1 MAASKPGGKGPLRHL
16 GPELAKLSERHL
28 LRTRPVPRDA
38 AEPGRLNLCSNDYL
52 GYAASGR
59 LRSFAEA
66 ALAEVWTGAGASRL
80 VAGEHRAH
88 RELERALAEWVGAD
102 EALVFTSGYA
112 ANVGT
117 ISALAGEG
125 DLIVSDALNHASIID
140 GCRLSK
146 AKTVVVPHLDAEAV
160 RDVLRGSTAARRWV
174 IVESYFSMD
183 GDRPDLS
190 ALRAICDEY
199 DAALVVDESHAMGV
213 FGPAGRGV
221 AAEAGVKPDVLVGTL
236 GKALGAQGAF
246 VTGSRE
252 LCAWLWNR
260 ARSFVFS
267 TGMSP
272 IVAAMARGAVELAQG
287 DDEAR
292 ELLARRSADLRAMLG
307 EAGLSVASSSLGP
320 IIPVRVGEEARA
332 LALSRALAGLGV
344 DVQAIRPPTVPPG
357 TARLRVTA
365 SSLLTG
371 SDVERAG
378 EAFRKAVSDVGAA

>member
-1 MAASKPGGKGPLRHL
+1 MTASKPGGRGPLRHL
-16 GPELAKLSERHL
+16 GPELEKLAERHL
-28 LRTRPVPRDA
+28 LRTRPSPRDA

-59 LRSFAEA
+59 LRPFAEA
-66 ALAEVWTGAGASRL
+66 ALAEAWTGAGASRL

-88 RELERALAEWVGAD
+88 RELERALAEWVGLE

-125 DLIVSDALNHASIID
+125 DVIVSDALNHASIID

-146 AKTVVVPHLDAEAV
+146 AKTVVVPHLDEEAV
-160 RDVLRGSTAARRWV
+160 RRVLRESTAARRWV
-174 IVESYFSMD
+174 VVETYFSMD
-183 GDRPDLS
+183 GDRPDVR
-190 ALRAICDEY
+190 ALRGICDEY

-221 AAEAGVKPDVLVGTL
+221 AAEAGVTPDVLVGTL

-246 VTGSRE
+246 VAGSRE

-272 IVAAMARGAVELAQG
+272 IVAAMARGAVELARV
-287 DDEAR
+287 DEEGR
-292 ELLARRSADLRAMLG
+292 DLLAKRSAELRARIA
-307 EAGLSVASSSLGP
+307 EAGLSVASSSMGP
-320 IIPVRVGEEARA
+320 IIPVHVGEEARA
-332 LALSRALAGLGV
+332 LALSRALSELGV
-344 DVQAIRPPTVPPG
+344 DVQAIRPPTVPVG

-365 SSLLTG
+365 SSLLTAT
-371 SDVERAG
+371 DVERAG
-378 EAFRKAVSDVGAA
+378 EAFRRAVRDVGAG

>member
-1 MAASKPGGKGPLRHL
+1 MTASKAGGLDPLRHL
-16 GPELAKLSERHL
+16 GPELEALEARHL

-38 AEPGRLNLCSNDYL
+38 GGTGRLNLCSNDYL

-59 LRSFAEA
+59 LRRFAAEA
-66 ALAEVWTGAGASRL
+66 LSKDWTGSGASRL

-88 RELERALAEWVGAD
+88 RELETALSDWLEAEA
-102 EALVFTSGYA
+102 ALVFTSGYA

-117 ISALAGEG
+117 IAALAGEG

-146 AKTVVVPHLDAEAV
+146 AKTVVVPHLDASAV
-160 RDVLRGSTAARRWV
+160 RRALSESSARRRWV

-183 GDRPDLS
+183 GDRPDLRE
-190 ALRAICDEY
+190 LRAICDDY
-199 DAALVVDESHAMGV
+199 DAALIVDESHAIGAL
-213 FGPAGRGV
+213 GPAGRGL
-221 AAEAGVKPDVLVGTL
+221 AADAGVKPDVLVGTL

-267 TGMSP
+267 TGISP
-272 IVAAMARGAVELAQG
+272 LVAAMARGAVELARV
-287 DDEAR
+287 DEEGR
-292 ELLARRSADLRAMLG
+292 RRLAMRSAELRKLLR
-307 EAGLSVASSSLGP
+307 EAGFAVSPSSAGP
-320 IIPVRVGEEARA
+320 IIPVHVGESARA
-332 LALSRALAGLGV
+332 MDLSRALAELGI
-344 DVQAIRPPTVPPG
+344 DVQAIRPPTVPAG

-365 SSLLTG
+365 SSLLTEG
-371 SDVERAG
+371 DIERAARG
-378 EAFRKAVSDVGAA
+378 FREAKNA